1 MFWILLYNFV
11 CKSICSHGQVVK
23 TSPSHGGIR
32 GSSPLGSTTQSPK
45 GLFCILTGTLL
56 LTQLTFHIKTP
67 DTQGRYSGTRKTL
80 SFTRELTLPLNASPL
95 GSTMQSPKGLFCIPT
110 GTLLLTQFT
119 SPLGSTKNTMKLLK
133 RVT

>member
-1 MFWILLYNFV
+1 MFWILLYNLV

-32 GSSPLGSTTQSPK
+32 GSSPLGSTMQSPK
-45 GLFCILTGTLL
+45 GLFCIPTGTLL
-56 LTQLTFHIKTP
+56 LTQLMFHIKTP

-80 SFTRELTLPLNASPL
+80 SFTRELTHSLNASPL
-95 GSTMQSPKGLFCIPT
+95 GSTTQSPKGLFCILT

-119 SPLGSTKNTMKLLK
+119 SLLGSTKNTMKLLK